1 MKNGSMLNKLRRVE
15 TIFLYGV
22 FLCYI
27 LFLIKLFFLS
37 RVSLWDLL
45 NMNSQRTV
53 DRSINLIPFYSIK
66 EYVFSSSAAIKK
78 FSFANVAGNI
88 AVFIP
93 LGTYISV
100 FKHDKRVITNLLIIC
115 IVSLFIEIVQGL
127 LGIGAADIDDLILNG
142 LGGLVGILGYKFL
155 LVLLRDWKKVRIAI
169 TILSAIGLPILLKY
183 LFVVRLRL

>member
-1 MKNGSMLNKLRRVE
+1 
-15 TIFLYGV
+15 
-22 FLCYI
+22 
-27 LFLIKLFFLS
+27 
-37 RVSLWDLL
+37 
-45 NMNSQRTV
+45 
-53 DRSINLIPFYSIK
+53 
-66 EYVFSSSAAIKK
+66 
-78 FSFANVAGNI
+78 VAGNI